1 MFACIYNF
9 ACKVAILVKEM
20 DISCRILSFEQYH
33 PKEILQEGLNGM
45 SRL

>member
-9 ACKVAILVKEM
+9 VSKVVIHAKEV
-20 DISCRILSFEQYH
+20 DISCRILSFEQH
-33 PKEILQEGLNGM
+33 CPKEILQEGLNGM

>member
-9 ACKVAILVKEM
+9 ASKVVIHVKEM
-20 DISCRILSFEQYH
+20 DILCRILSFERHH
-33 PKEILQEGLNGM
+33 PKEILQEGLNGI

>member
-9 ACKVAILVKEM
+9 ACKVVIHVKEM
-20 DISCRILSFEQYH
+20 DISCKILSFEQHH